1 MSFLLLLVLVY
12 YYLITFL
19 PYSAYTVLQCV
30 KESEIIMLLLLLAS
44 YSN

>member
-1 MSFLLLLVLVY
+1 MSLLLVLVY

-30 KESEIIMLLLLLAS
+30 KESEIIAVIIVGLL
-44 YSN
+44 